1 MEPQAELAG
10 MTRARTFAGA
20 LLLAAI
26 LAGCGSAP
34 TGAAATDRSAAASGP
49 APEAKMV
56 ALPFRLDVTFTP
68 AALARLSALE
78 AGVKVS
84 ADYYGLP
91 KAAGAARVDPEL
103 AVWLG
108 GETFAIEPGARS
120 LTFKGRIDAAQVAR
134 EVGGDARVRVTAVLE
149 RGADPAAVVC
159 APFDEYLPIAVE
171 TGGTVHCAAAG
182 E

>member
-1 MEPQAELAG
+1 
-10 MTRARTFAGA
+10 MTGARTFAGT
-20 LLLAAI
+20 LLLGAM
-26 LAGCGSAP
+26 LAGCASAP
-34 TGAAATDRSAAASGP
+34 SGAAAANRGAATSGP

-78 AGVKVS
+78 ARVKVS
-84 ADYYGLP
+84 ADYYGPP
-91 KAAGAARVDPEL
+91 KAAGSARVDPDL
-103 AVWLG
+103 GVWLG

-134 EVGGDARVRVTAVLE
+134 DVEGDAHVRVSAVSE
-149 RGADPAAVVC
+149 GGADPAAVVC
-159 APFDEYLPIAVE
+159 AAFDEYLPIAVE